1 MNLIQIKANAL
12 LQLEMQKIINS
23 RIKNTQIYKT
33 IEPTQNEN
41 TKQQSRLVN
50 KEQQQIINE
59 PQQIKQT
66 QKLDEETK
74 QFIIQYIKEHK
85 ELTAAILTFIMNSK
99 FKKMNLPKGLI
110 EQFIKQNYEQYN
122 GEQQTPKHIDKQ
134 KENVNIQQKSNM
146 EPIQNMVFNI
156 ATKTYQNALQK
167 MTGLDHSKNSPAEIC
182 QIINSL
188 EATKYDYFWYKVQ
201 GRNPSNSLDEAKY
214 YFNNTYCQTLHAKEQ
229 QTQDEAQHK
238 QFEKQSNINKKQT
251 NIQNNDIISL
261 GSSTTLELT
270 SDSEQ
275 TQEVRLSQE
284 QDQYIKK
291 YIQEHTQITVPKMAM
306 YLLKTKQLNLTNIT
320 SAQLQHFI
328 NNQSNQVQQ
337 DQSSLI
343 NKTKI
348 QQQQLKVVYQPL
360 RQLSE
365 DDKNYIIQYITA
377 HSNLK
382 SSRTI
387 FFLIKQ
393 FKHKIAKS
401 VVTQFALNYIQKQQ
415 KFDNQKYHNQNIEQ
429 VKRREYINQLKI
441 DNNVKYHNEL
451 ISDNIYSKQKV
462 DNQKIIIPQLTIDKK
477 SQNLVNKY
485 TQLYKACLHSIT
497 KKEYSSYSPQQLC
510 EIINSFDQQE
520 QLHFWRVVSQAN
532 VELQSSTSRGKNN
545 YENSYKRVLYTE
557 NINDNDREYIINFIK
572 QHEKLSSLQQT
583 ELLMKSYFQNRSVFH
598 RQVNTFIMN
607 SKK

>member
-1 MNLIQIKANAL
+1 MNMIQIKANAL
-12 LQLEMQKIINS
+12 LQLEMQKIMNS
-23 RIKNTQIYKT
+23 RIQNTQNIQS

-41 TKQQSRLVN
+41 PKQQRTQVN
-50 KEQQQIINE
+50 KEQQLIINE
-59 PQQIKQT
+59 PKQIKQT

-85 ELTAAILTFIMNSK
+85 GLTAAILTFRMNSK
-99 FKKMNLPKGLI
+99 FKKMKLPKGLI
-110 EQFIKQNYEQYN
+110 EQFINQNF
-122 GEQQTPKHIDKQ
+122 EQQNVESKPTDKQ
-134 KENVNIQQKSNM
+134 KEPININPETNM
-146 EPIQNMVFNI
+146 KPVMIFNM
-156 ATKTYQNALQK
+156 ATKTYRNALQK
-167 MTGLDHSKNSPAEIC
+167 ITGLDHSKNSPAEIC
-182 QIINSL
+182 NIINSL
-188 EATKYDYFWYKVQ
+188 EKTKYDYFWYKVQ

-214 YFNNTYCQTLHAKEQ
+214 YFNNTYCKTLPVKEL
-229 QTQDEAQHK
+229 QTQDEAQHTK
-238 QFEKQSNINKKQT
+238 QLEKQ
-251 NIQNNDIISL
+251 QNTKSFQIDDIISL
-261 GSSTTLELT
+261 GSSATLELT

-284 QDQYIKK
+284 LELYIKK

-306 YLLKTKQLNLTNIT
+306 YLLKSKQLNLTNIT
-320 SAQLQHFI
+320 SAQLQHYI
-328 NNQSNQVQQ
+328 NNQSNQVQL

-365 DDKNYIIQYITA
+365 DDKNYIIQYITE

-382 SSRTI
+382 SSRTL

-401 VVTQFALNYIQKQQ
+401 VVTQFALNYIQKY
-415 KFDNQKYHNQNIEQ
+415 QKYDHKHNIEQ
-429 VKRREYINQLKI
+429 VKRGDINQLKI
-441 DNNVKYHNEL
+441 DYNVKYHNEL

-462 DNQKIIIPQLTIDKK
+462 DIQQIIIPQLTIDKK
-477 SQNLVNKY
+477 SQKLVNKY

-520 QLHFWRVVSQAN
+520 QLHFWRVVSDAN
-532 VELQSSTSRGKNN
+532 VELQSSTSREKNN
-545 YENSYKRVLYTE
+545 YENSYKRVLCTE
-557 NINDNDREYIINFIK
+557 NIDDNDREYIINFIK
-572 QHEKLSSLQQT
+572 QHEKLSVLQQT
-583 ELLMKSYFQNRSVFH
+583 ELLMKSYFKKRSVFH
-598 RQVNTFIMN
+598 RQVSSFIMN
-607 SKK
+607 IKK

>member
-23 RIKNTQIYKT
+23 RIKNTQITKT

-59 PQQIKQT
+59 TQQIKQT

-122 GEQQTPKHIDKQ
+122 GEQTPKHIDKQ

-146 EPIQNMVFNI
+146 EPVQNMVFNI

-238 QFEKQSNINKKQT
+238 LFEKQSNINKKQT

-360 RQLSE
+360 RRALFRLFQPPCDYIALKFLIFSV
-365 DDKNYIIQYITA
+365 IIQTYFLKTKSSYWLA
-377 HSNLK
+377 HSFSEQEISGFLPYK
-382 SSRTI
+382 SG
-387 FFLIKQ
+387 KQ
-393 FKHKIAKS
+393 KY
-401 VVTQFALNYIQKQQ
+401 VTQALIIFYCFHSDSFKLRQANAHHVQHSCYDNHVNGITTFIHRFKDIGRVSTEEKKTSRNVLNLLSWNQLCRLKGTFSWLDDLYNAFVNGWYRRESQELQQVLRLVNLNVILVRKHLCSSQTHRASLNRLSFVKEEYRLVRTRPADFNQSWSLLVTCIVFYFKQQ
-415 KFDNQKYHNQNIEQ
+415 QKLFYPPDL
-429 VKRREYINQLKI
+429 Y
-441 DNNVKYHNEL
+441 
-451 ISDNIYSKQKV
+451 
-462 DNQKIIIPQLTIDKK
+462 LT
-477 SQNLVNKY
+477 QR
-485 TQLYKACLHSIT
+485 
-497 KKEYSSYSPQQLC
+497 
-510 EIINSFDQQE
+510 F
-520 QLHFWRVVSQAN
+520 
-532 VELQSSTSRGKNN
+532 GKC
-545 YENSYKRVLYTE
+545 Y
-557 NINDNDREYIINFIK
+557 
-572 QHEKLSSLQQT
+572 
-583 ELLMKSYFQNRSVFH
+583 
-598 RQVNTFIMN
+598 
-607 SKK
+607 